1 MRTHPAH
8 MHTISKPVHD
18 MAWTPQPGGY
28 CTVRPSMMMV
38 SVPVCHPTRIPLD
51 HVAWNSTFT
60 VASVA
65 WCLSVHAGRF
75 LQTLWD
81 STVCSVWSAP
91 WLRSVVSH
99 LAFLVAGR
107 TEGWKCG
114 EHGSASSAKSSFI
127 VPGLQQLIGTA
138 ST

>member
-1 MRTHPAH
+1 MDATAWGILYCPSFYDDGIG
-8 MHTISKPVHD
+8 TG
-18 MAWTPQPGGY
+18 MASNQD
-28 CTVRPSMMMV
+28 S
-38 SVPVCHPTRIPLD
+38 TRSCIQ
-51 HVAWNSTFT
+51 VAWNSTIT

-65 WCLSVHAGRF
+65 WCLSVHADRF
-75 LQTLWD
+75 LQTLSVWD
-81 STVCSVWSAP
+81 TVCSVWSAP

-114 EHGSASSAKSSFI
+114 EHGSASSAIVSKNSFI